1 MSLLRALV
9 LAFGTVATAH
19 AQTLADPMRPPVT
32 AVPAATA
39 RELPAA
45 APQVQTII
53 IGPTQRYAVIDGRTL
68 AQGDRFGAA
77 RIERITETEVTLRQP
92 DGKASIL
99 GLLPQV
105 QKKAAGA
112 AAPLSRA
119 PLGTNR

>member
-1 MSLLRALV
+1 MSLLRTLV

-19 AQTLADPMRPPVT
+19 AQTLVDPMRPPVT
-32 AVPAATA
+32 AGAAATA
-39 RELPAA
+39 RELPA

-77 RIERITETEVTLRQP
+77 RIERITETEVMLRQP
-92 DGKASIL
+92 DGKASVL

-112 AAPLSRA
+112 APPLSRA

>member
-1 MSLLRALV
+1 MSVLRALV
-9 LAFGTVATAH
+9 VTLGSIAVAH
-19 AQTLADPMRPPVT
+19 AQTMIDPMRPPT
-32 AVPAATA
+32 AAGPTASA

-45 APQVQTII
+45 QVVQTII

-68 AQGDRFGAA
+68 AQGDRLGAA
-77 RIERITETEVTLRQP
+77 LIERITETEVTLRQP

-105 QKKAAGA
+105 HKKATGVTT
-112 AAPLSRA
+112 PLNRA